1 MYEKASVFRVM
12 KKFSSES
19 LKYTSEGNFMKVL
32 LVDDDPLFLELS
44 KTFLEVFHGIT
55 SDNVNSA
62 REALTKLEK
71 NSYDAIISDYDMPF
85 IDGITFLRTI
95 RNKKISIP
103 FILFTGF
110 GKEEIMHLAIENG
123 ANFIIQKT
131 SNPKVQYSELSKQI
145 CQIKSSSTG

>member
-1 MYEKASVFRVM
+1 
-12 KKFSSES
+12 
-19 LKYTSEGNFMKVL
+19 MKVL
-32 LVDDDPLFLELS
+32 LVDDDPMFLELS

-55 SDNVNSA
+55 SDTVNSA
-62 REALTKLEK
+62 REALAKLEK
-71 NSYDAIISDYDMPF
+71 DSYDVIVSDYDMPF
-85 IDGITFLRTI
+85 IDGIKFLRTI

-123 ANFIIQKT
+123 ANSFVQKT

-145 CQIKSSSTG
+145 WQIVSSSTG

>member
-1 MYEKASVFRVM
+1 
-12 KKFSSES
+12 
-19 LKYTSEGNFMKVL
+19 MKVL

-44 KTFLEVFHGIT
+44 NIFLKVFYGIT
-55 SDNVNSA
+55 SDTVNSA
-62 REALTKLEK
+62 KEALTKLEK
-71 NSYDAIISDYDMPF
+71 DSYDVIVSDYDMPF

-123 ANFIIQKT
+123 ANSFVQKT

-145 CQIKSSSTG
+145 WQIVSSSTG

>member
-1 MYEKASVFRVM
+1 M

-19 LKYTSEGNFMKVL
+19 LKYTYEGNFMKVL

-44 KTFLEVFHGIT
+44 KIFLKVFYGIT
-55 SDNVNSA
+55 SDTVNSA
-62 REALTKLEK
+62 KEALTKLEK
-71 NSYDAIISDYDMPF
+71 DSYDVIVSDYDMPF

-123 ANFIIQKT
+123 ANFVVQKT

>member
-1 MYEKASVFRVM
+1 M

-19 LKYTSEGNFMKVL
+19 LKYTYEGNFMKVL

-44 KTFLEVFHGIT
+44 NIFLKVFYGIT
-55 SDNVNSA
+55 SDTVNSA
-62 REALTKLEK
+62 KEALTKLEK
-71 NSYDAIISDYDMPF
+71 DFYDVIVSDYDMPF
-85 IDGITFLRTI
+85 IDGIKFLRTI
-95 RNKKISIP
+95 SNKKISIP

-123 ANFIIQKT
+123 ANSFVQKT

-145 CQIKSSSTG
+145 WQIVSSSTG